1 MNEPRIVMLQDV
13 LKSSTPVLL
22 QQMISFTKKPEQLFE
37 RLQWLKDIETTA
49 DNLPLKDIFIAERFI
64 EILRDNN
71 LDIGITRT
79 HIRTEYCN
87 IQDNELEEFIRLG
100 NIRRN
105 ILTFLVYRKPKSVK
119 IMLNILHKLQA
130 YYQAGTE
137 DSGTNV

>member
-79 HIRTEYCN
+79 HIRTE
-87 IQDNELEEFIRLG
+87 
-100 NIRRN
+100 
-105 ILTFLVYRKPKSVK
+105 
-119 IMLNILHKLQA
+119 
-130 YYQAGTE
+130 
-137 DSGTNV
+137 